1 MNDRF
6 YIVDD
11 DKVIQRVLKNI
22 IIKNNLG
29 DIIGFSDNGKEAIE
43 DIKTLN
49 PDIVLVDLLL
59 PDVDGIGIVSRL
71 RKEKCD
77 SVFIMISEVNAKD
90 IVSKAY
96 KEGIELYINKPI
108 NVIEVI
114 SVIKKV
120 KEKMKMTKII
130 KNFED
135 AMETISFLK
144 GTSSNEIKRK
154 TDREKIETILAKLGI
169 LGEAGNNDIV
179 EIVLWLENKNSEN
192 IMNYKL
198 SDLYSYLN
206 KKYKEEYEVSSNV
219 GAIEQRIRR
228 AINKGLK
235 NIANIGIEDYS
246 NDFFSRYASILYDF
260 TEVRKQ
266 MDFARGKSKYSG
278 KVNIKKFLEGI
289 LISLNNI

>member
-22 IIKNNLG
+22 IMNNNLG

-43 DIKTLN
+43 DIKALN

-90 IVSKAY
+90 MVSKAY

-120 KEKMKMTKII
+120 KEKMKMSKII
-130 KNFED
+130 KNFQD
-135 AMETISFLK
+135 AMETISSLK
-144 GTSSNEIKRK
+144 ATSSNEIKRK
-154 TDREKIETILAKLGI
+154 TAREKIETILAKLGI

-179 EIVLWLENKNSEN
+179 EIVLWLENSEN
-192 IMNYKL
+192 IRNYKL

-266 MDFARGKSKYSG
+266 MDFVRGKSKYSG

-289 LISLNNI
+289 LVSLNSM